1 MKIHNTKIVL
11 ILLVGIS
18 VFSAAFTGC
27 STWEELPE
35 ETSTFYTESTNK
47 PSAGTAE
54 QTQTIETAL
63 NTEPPAATEDLSMFA
78 VNPITGI
85 RDMDI
90 DNDGKRPIAIM
101 INNIKKATP
110 QVGITECDMFYEIEA
125 EGGITRIMGLFA
137 DVSEVPTIGAIRSAR
152 EYFVDVAIGYNAIFS
167 HYGTSTNAKKRIS
180 QYSVDN
186 LDGMYLPDT
195 YWRDP
200 VRKETMGLEHSALTS
215 GEKLEEIIAKK
226 KYNMTNDKS
235 YKFFDFYDV
244 NNFTADG
251 TSSANKIS
259 VKFSRSVTAEFE
271 YDQTEKLYSK
281 SQFGAPH
288 VDDKGKQI
296 KVTNVIVI
304 YTSISVYD
312 DEGHLKVDLSSGKGY
327 YCSGGKMKE
336 IKWTKGDVSNP
347 IKYYNTDGTEL
358 TVNAGKTYVCVA
370 RNTDNIKIS

>member
-18 VFSAAFTGC
+18 VFSAVFAGC

-85 RDMDI
+85 RDMDK

>member
-18 VFSAAFTGC
+18 VFSAVFAGC

-85 RDMDI
+85 RDMDK

-152 EYFVDVAIGYNAIFS
+152 EYFVDVAIGYNAVFS

>member
-35 ETSTFYTESTNK
+35 ETSTFYKESTNK